1 MDNKI
6 LSEAE
11 WNRVFYASAPDVV
24 QGLFYGVVMRD
35 MIDYVKNAGIYLIE
49 GIYKVIRSIIYEIRD
64 DVLAVS
70 ERDPAA
76 PPKWQI
82 LLTNQGVHA
91 ILIYRVAHMMQL
103 NRLKFL
109 ARIVSQISRFFT
121 GIEIHP
127 SAIIGRKLLIDH
139 GMGVV
144 IGETAEIGDDCTLYQ
159 GVTLGG
165 VGNAR
170 GKRHPTLRNGVFVGA
185 GAKILGNIEI
195 GNSAK
200 IGANAVVLCDV
211 PSGATAVGVPARVIN
226 K

>member
-1 MDNKI
+1 MP
-6 LSEAE
+6 LHPMGC
-11 WNRVFYASAPDVV
+11 RGF
-24 QGLFYGVVMRD
+24 FYGVVMRD
-35 MIDYVKNAGIYLIE
+35 MIDYVKSAGIYLIE
-49 GIYKVIRSIIYEIRD
+49 GIYQTIRAIICEMRD

-91 ILIYRVAHMMQL
+91 ILMYRVAHVMQL

-127 SAIIGRKLLIDH
+127 RAIIGKRLLIDH

-165 VGNAR
+165 VGNER
-170 GKRHPTLRNGVFVGA
+170 GKRHPTVHNGVLIGA

-195 GNSAK
+195 GNNAK
-200 IGANAVVLCDV
+200 IGANAVVLRDV
-211 PSGATAVGVPARVIN
+211 PENATAVGVPARVIE